1 MTALSVVPDIPEEE
15 LVRLLK
21 PVVKDERAQQT
32 LEKTATKVKKAQHK
46 QTTTSAAMQVDGTTI
61 IKDIGEANEVPPT
74 SAETSSSSRST
85 NPPRLSKF
93 LAAFLAYPTSP
104 AAIRVALRHHLSDVT
119 ELLPVICILERWTEV
134 YVNMGWENA
143 SKKIKSK
150 SSSKKVFGEPP
161 EGGFHVAKLRPH
173 QEDWLPPFESVSSL
187 PLTVLTIWRR

>member
-21 PVVKDERAQQT
+21 LVVKDEIA
-32 LEKTATKVKKAQHK
+32 LEKTATKAKNPRRMQAAS
-46 QTTTSAAMQVDGTTI
+46 SAAMQVDGTTI
-61 IKDIGEANEVPPT
+61 VKDIGEANEVPPT

-85 NPPRLSKF
+85 KPPRLPRF

-134 YVNMGWENA
+134 YVEMGWENT

-150 SSSKKVFGEPP
+150 LSSKKVFGEPP

-173 QEDWLPPFESVSSL
+173 QGDQLPPFESVSSL
-187 PLTVLTIWRR
+187 PLTVPTIWRR